1 MENQQHFQY
10 KSDVFLGEPDESE
23 LPPKYRVIN
32 VSHLIPI
39 SVEYQDFSGKHTI
52 QASID
57 YATKTVYLP
66 NDVNFFYE
74 GELKSAILDFLAS
87 RSRPPEIPTPDPRAV
102 EAAMQAKRLVQE
114 KLNQQR
120 EARND

>member
-10 KSDVFLGEPDESE
+10 KADVFLGEPDESE
-23 LPPKYRVIN
+23 MPPRFRVTN

-39 SVEYQDFSGKHTI
+39 SVEYQNGVGKHII

-66 NDVNFFYE
+66 NDTTFLYADD
-74 GELKSAILDFLAS
+74 LKAAILAFLAS
-87 RSRPPEIPTPDPRAV
+87 RSRPPEIPMPDPRAI

-114 KLNQQR
+114 KLNQQK